1 MPQKTHL
8 GDDSVDGRDS
18 SHRWVTLHDDGRL
31 EIAGQDLGPKVERFF
46 GEGAEYEF
54 ARSVAPEGVARLR
67 ALLGAA
73 PDADLL
79 EAIRERFN
87 GPGASH
93 ALEKFVEEHGIES
106 TFWSRVGD

>member
-31 EIAGQDLGPKVERFF
+31 DIAGQDLGPTVARFF
-46 GEGAEYEF
+46 GGATEYEF
-54 ARSVAPEGVARLR
+54 ARSVAPDGVARLR
-67 ALLGAA
+67 ELLGIG
-73 PDADLL
+73 PDDDLL
-79 EAIRERFN
+79 AAIRERFY

-93 ALEKFVEEHGIES
+93 ALEKYVEENGIES
-106 TFWSRVGD
+106 KFWSRVGD